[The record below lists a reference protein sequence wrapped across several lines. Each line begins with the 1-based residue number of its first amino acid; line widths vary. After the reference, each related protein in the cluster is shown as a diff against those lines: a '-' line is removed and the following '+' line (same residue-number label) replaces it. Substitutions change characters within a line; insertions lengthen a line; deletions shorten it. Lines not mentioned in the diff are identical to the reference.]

1 MSVYAAFPLP
11 VITYGILHRPR
22 PGVARQEYRETITAM
37 HAGVET
43 ESALFNE
50 GEAKQNAGLFVKE
63 LFHPRPS

>member
-1 MSVYAAFPLP
+1 
-11 VITYGILHRPR
+11 
-22 PGVARQEYRETITAM
+22 M